1 VPQRPWLPDSLLA
14 WLHTPLGA
22 IWLLVAALVLWR
34 LSQNSPRRR
43 WCGSPV
49 GHDNRFQTAVILRL
63 DAIEQKVDKIMSAL
77 DDLHAIVASI
87 STDVQAIIAKLSQ
100 SGGVSAA
107 DVEAVVTQ
115 LQGVDQ
121 ALQGALNPPPPPTTV

>member
-1 VPQRPWLPDSLLA
+1 M
-14 WLHTPLGA
+14 
-22 IWLLVAALVLWR
+22 
-34 LSQNSPRRR
+34 
-43 WCGSPV
+43 